1 MRFRSRART
10 SALLPILL
18 AALWFAPAAMA
29 GPPYARPA
37 LLTSAGQSSDI
48 VVVKALLNTQLRMD
62 FTVKPVAQPAD
73 LAGMKTLVLVVGA
86 SAKGLGAAGL
96 DMNKEVARAR
106 ALMAAAREQR
116 IPMVVMHTGGESRR
130 GKTSNDLIDLV
141 VPEADYV
148 VVVASGNKDKVF
160 NALASKS
167 KATVVEVEKLAG
179 VGDAVKT
186 AFPQ

>member
-1 MRFRSRART
+1 MRPRLSR
-10 SALLPILL
+10 LVG
-18 AALWFAPAAMA
+18 AAAAVLVAAAVAAAPAAA

-37 LLTSAGQSSDI
+37 VLTSVGQSSDI
-48 VVVKALLNTQLRMD
+48 VVVKALLNTQLKMD
-62 FTVKPVAQPAD
+62 LAVKPVAQPAD
-73 LAGMKTLVLVVGA
+73 LAGVKTLVIVVGA

-96 DMNKEVARAR
+96 DMSKEIARAR
-106 ALMAAAREQR
+106 ALMAAAREQK
-116 IPMVVMHTGGESRR
+116 IPIVAMHTGGESRR

-148 VVVASGNKDKVF
+148 IVVASGNKDKAF
-160 NALASKS
+160 NTLAARS

-179 VGDAVKT
+179 VGEAVKA